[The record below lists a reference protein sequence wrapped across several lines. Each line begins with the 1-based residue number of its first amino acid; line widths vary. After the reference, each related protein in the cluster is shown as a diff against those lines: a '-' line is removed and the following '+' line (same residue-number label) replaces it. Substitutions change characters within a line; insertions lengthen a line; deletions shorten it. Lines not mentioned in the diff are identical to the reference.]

1 MGGIMAAILVDLGS
15 FLACRVIVSASAGW
29 IIVLRKPLSEADLRL
44 ASSYHLEL
52 LVLHGNF
59 Q

>member
-1 MGGIMAAILVDLGS
+1 MAAILVDLGS